1 MLRHYLIPVAVLGI
15 GIVLGYT
22 LLPDHARHRAM
33 PGSGD
38 SPLLPAAAYAPLQPG
53 ETETLAAL
61 QEQLQQAR
69 QAREQLAEQLEALQ
83 LRLEELEIERDNAAV
98 ITVETD
104 DRKPGAK
111 STTTPETSVRS
122 LIDAGIPAAQAA
134 WIQGRL
140 DEIDLQQLYLRNR
153 AAREGWLDKPRY
165 QRERRQYLDAVTG
178 LRDDIGDD
186 AYDRMLYTLG
196 RANRVVIRD
205 TMVNSPAEQYGLQPG
220 DRIIEYDGRRIFTG
234 NELNTLVTQGDTG
247 TMTLVRVQ
255 RDGGFNDL
263 YLPRGPLGIRIST
276 ARASP

>member
-38 SPLLPAAAYAPLQPG
+38 SAPLPAAAYAPLQPG
-53 ETETLAAL
+53 EPETLAAL

-104 DRKPGAK
+104 SRKPGAK
-111 STTTPETSVRS
+111 SATTPGTSVRS

-165 QRERRQYLDAVTG
+165 QRERRQYLDAVAG

-186 AYDRMLYTLG
+186 AYDRMLYSLG

-255 RDGGFNDL
+255 RDGEFNDL